1 MTEALGAEKGEQTAR
16 RQGSRSGCYRRRLV
30 NRVGKIEPQVAIG
43 MDWEERRQVLAV
55 ELANR
60 VNETSW
66 KEFLL
71 GLKERGC
78 TGCNWWSATT
88 MRG

>member
-1 MTEALGAEKGEQTAR
+1 MVR
-16 RQGSRSGCYRRRLV
+16 SRAV
-30 NRVGKIEPQVAIG
+30 QVAIG
-43 MDWEERRQVLAV
+43 IDWEGRRQVLGV

-60 VNETSW
+60 ESETTW

-88 MRG
+88 TPA